1 MVESRNTVSQIKE
14 RITTLSIEQQ
24 NAIDLLITGIS
35 DREVAEKVGVVRQTV
50 TKWRSFHPEFIAEL
64 GRRREEVWGFSADKI
79 RSLLPRAIEVVEQTI
94 DDPQNPDR
102 LKLAVEILK
111 QSGIIGTFKIQQVT
125 DAMRI
130 IEQQTPNSS
139 WKKLDEP
146 TESDKIEGMKR
157 IFMKMEDSGGF
168 R

>member
-1 MVESRNTVSQIKE
+1 MVESRNTINQIKE

-35 DREVAEKVGVVRQTV
+35 DQEVATKVGVVRQTV
-50 TKWRSFHPEFIAEL
+50 AKWRLYHPEFMAEL

-102 LKLAVEILK
+102 LKLSVEILK
-111 QSGIIGTFKIQQVT
+111 QSGIFGIFKIQQVT
-125 DAMRI
+125 DAMKI
-130 IEQQTPNSS
+130 IERQTPNSS
-139 WKKLDEP
+139 FKLLDEP
-146 TESDKIEGMKR
+146 TESDKIEGMKS
-157 IFMKMEDSGGF
+157 ILKKLEDSKGF
-168 R
+168 G